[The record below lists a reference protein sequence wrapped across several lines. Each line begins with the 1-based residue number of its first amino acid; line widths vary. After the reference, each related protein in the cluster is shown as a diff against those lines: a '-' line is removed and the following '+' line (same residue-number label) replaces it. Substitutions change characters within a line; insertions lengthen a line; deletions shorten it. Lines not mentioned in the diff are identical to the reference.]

1 MPEIK
6 FLSNIADL
14 TGKKFLNI
22 EYNGSISGLIDD
34 MDTKLE
40 RKDFKNTIT
49 TDDGQLKD
57 FVKILINGNDIRGTG
72 GLNSP
77 IKDDDEIVIF
87 QTLAGG

>member
-34 MDTKLE
+34 MDTKME
-40 RKDFKNTIT
+40 KKDFKNTIT
-49 TDDGQLKD
+49 TDDGQVKD
-57 FVKILINGNDIRGTG
+57 FVKILVNGNDIRGTG

>member
-6 FLSNIADL
+6 FLSNIAAL

-34 MDTKLE
+34 MDTKME
-40 RKDFKNTIT
+40 KKDFKNTIT

>member
-6 FLSNIADL
+6 FLSNIAAL

-34 MDTKLE
+34 MDTKME
-40 RKDFKNTIT
+40 KKDFKNTIT
-49 TDDGQLKD
+49 TDDGQVKD
-57 FVKILINGNDIRGTG
+57 FVKILVNGNDIRGTG